1 MAMNES
7 QQYTPSELIYLFL
20 DGEADGIQQSTLF
33 AALAHDAELQGE
45 FQEAV
50 LVARTL
56 DRVRN
61 DVHPPQDFTDGVFAA
76 AGFTTPQFRPV
87 PVPLAGKW
95 AASLNAIIRQTG
107 IPIVSALI
115 GALTV
120 FLLMNFG
127 SDDKLATPVQN
138 TAKNRNSE
146 TMASRGHEAFA
157 SGQEVAGTAN
167 SYPVTSNRDNTKS
180 ETSVPN
186 VAAKK
191 RVAPESSR
199 HNRSNP
205 IVASSAVVVEETTPE
220 QTPMSEL
227 PPAEMTVESAIDS
240 DALQPTVE
248 PTTPVVEQALL
259 QVPVRQLEHSR
270 SYADLQPIYRWE
282 NTTSR
287 REPGVSLFVRGIE
300 SINSFPSRKNNIE
313 ASGSTSNVGFG
324 CLYYYSQNQALGM
337 EVARELLPIYNTGD
351 DNPELNSVL
360 VWIGGL
366 WQIQTD
372 FPGLRSDIQPFL
384 RLGLGGTAYGPSGKA
399 LVGIMYTAEQ
409 RLSISL
415 GLETTAL
422 LAIQNGKIG
431 STEKIAFSYG
441 LSFHF

>member
-33 AALAHDAELQGE
+33 AALARDAELQGE

-76 AGFTTPQFRPV
+76 AGFTAPQFRPV

-95 AASLNAIIRQTG
+95 SASLNAIIRQTAV
-107 IPIVSALI
+107 PIVSALI

-127 SDDKLATPVQN
+127 REDKLITPVQS
-138 TAKNRNSE
+138 AAANRSSE
-146 TMASRGHEAFA
+146 VISSRGHEAFA
-157 SGQEVAGTAN
+157 SEQRAAGTAN

-180 ETSVPN
+180 ETFVPD
-186 VAAKK
+186 VVTKK
-191 RVAPESSR
+191 RIAPESSR
-199 HNRSNP
+199 HTHSNP
-205 IVASSAVVVEETTPE
+205 IAESSVLAEETTPT
-220 QTPMSEL
+220 QPVMSDL
-227 PPAEMTVESAIDS
+227 PPVEMAVESS
-240 DALQPTVE
+240 TESEVLQPTVE
-248 PTTPVVEQALL
+248 PPTPVVEQALL
-259 QVPVRQLEHSR
+259 QVPVQQLEHSR
-270 SYADLQPIYRWE
+270 SYADLHPIYRWE

>member
-33 AALAHDAELQGE
+33 AALARDAELQGE

-76 AGFTTPQFRPV
+76 AGFTTPQYRPV

-95 AASLNAIIRQTG
+95 SASLNAIIRQTG

-127 SDDKLATPVQN
+127 SEDKLSTAVQS
-138 TAKNRNSE
+138 TAKNRSGE
-146 TMASRGHEAFA
+146 TLSARGHEAFA
-157 SGQEVAGTAN
+157 SGQEIAGTAN
-167 SYPVTSNRDNTKS
+167 RYPVTSNRDNTKN
-180 ETSVPN
+180 ETFVPDA
-186 VAAKK
+186 VAKK
-191 RVAPESSR
+191 HVVPESSR
-199 HNRSNP
+199 PTHNTP
-205 IVASSAVVVEETTPE
+205 IVTSSVFAEETTSDH
-220 QTPMSEL
+220 TSINDL
-227 PPAEMTVESAIDS
+227 PPAEIAVESGIDS
-240 DALQPTVE
+240 DAFQPTVE
-248 PTTPVVEQALL
+248 PPMPVVEQALL
-259 QVPVRQLEHSR
+259 QVPVQQLEHSR

-337 EVARELLPIYNTGD
+337 EVARELLPIYNTGE